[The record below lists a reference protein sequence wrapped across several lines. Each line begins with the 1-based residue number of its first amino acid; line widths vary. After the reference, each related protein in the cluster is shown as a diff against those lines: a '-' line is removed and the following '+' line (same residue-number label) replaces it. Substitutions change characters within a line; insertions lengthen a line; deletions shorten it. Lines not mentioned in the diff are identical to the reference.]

1 MEELKKEWEPY
12 LTQLQH
18 LNKQYQTPV
27 IFTEYG
33 YRSIDHAT
41 QGHWE
46 LKPEEPQ
53 PNMKAQQYAYQA
65 LYEVIEHQQWYHGG
79 FLWKWFAHHDRAGGL
94 DDHKFTPQNK
104 PVMEV
109 IKEWHLK

>member
-1 MEELKKEWEPY
+1 M
-12 LTQLQH
+12 
-18 LNKQYQTPV
+18 

-46 LKPEEPQ
+46 LKEEESR

-65 LYEVIEHQQWYHGG
+65 LYEVIENQPWYHGG